1 MEADQNTAL
10 DTMVVEV
17 GLDVAGQSEFGPV
30 IKELYRRSS
39 HGKVAAEIAKIELEE
54 EVAANLSSHV
64 HSEVQRYL
72 DELSQTKRAEQVG
85 GAFEAA
91 APDERPTAADLVKIA
106 LSLAEKAE
114 KSIDSKKRRLLAA
127 AVMNSFDPVLYQLGM
142 TEDLLKTLDDL
153 TYADALVLK
162 QLGGQNPPTFK
173 DIQGQKPNAPGI
185 GAVQKLVRL
194 NLVEDGTQRHPRY
207 VQLDYTITD
216 RGRALLRLLA
226 EEEIAD

>member
-1 MEADQNTAL
+1 MA
-10 DTMVVEV
+10 VEV
-17 GLDVAGQSEFGPV
+17 GLDLAGQSKFGPV
-30 IKELYRRSS
+30 LKEMYRRSS

-54 EVAANLSSHV
+54 EVAANLSRHV
-64 HSEVQRYL
+64 HTEVQRYI

-91 APDERPTAADLVKIA
+91 APEERPTAADLVKIA
-106 LSLAEKAE
+106 RTLAEKAE
-114 KSIDSKKRRLLAA
+114 ASIDSKKRKLLAA

-153 TYADALVLK
+153 TYADAALLK
-162 QLGGQNPPTFK
+162 RLGGQNPPTFK
-173 DIQGQKPNAPGI
+173 AIQSKKPNAPSI

-194 NLVEDGTQRHPRY
+194 NLVEDGTQRHPSY
-207 VQLDYTITD
+207 VQLDYPITD